1 MFEMYI
7 TKTGKLSCKQ
17 PQQVKNQWYISKFQE
32 VHGDL
37 YDYTQVSYL
46 NSHAK
51 VEIICEE
58 HGAFSQAPNNHLKGK
73 GCPACQ
79 NQQRAK
85 TDEQCVRDFQKI
97 HGTLYNYSLVAYINS
112 YTKVEIICSIHGV
125 FLQAPHDHLKG
136 KGCPKCQCNNQD
148 ILYVL
153 KCINTGT
160 IKIGVTNNLVKRVSS
175 IGGDLEYLQH
185 VKLTNPRSMETQL
198 HQRYAQ
204 YRLFNRTVKSGG
216 TEFFKLSDGQVAE
229 LIQIIS
235 SHQDDSL
242 L

>member
-1 MFEMYI
+1 MFETYL

-17 PQQVKNQWYISKFQE
+17 PQQTKNQWYIRKFQE

-37 YDYTQVSYL
+37 YDYTLVDYI
-46 NSHAK
+46 NSHTK

-58 HGAFSQAPNNHLKGK
+58 HGVFSQTPNNHLRGK
-73 GCPACQ
+73 GCPTCQ

-85 TDEQCVRDFQKI
+85 TSGQCIRDFQKV
-97 HGTLYNYSLVAYINS
+97 HGAIYDYSKVEYTNS
-112 YTKVEIICSIHGV
+112 YTKVQVICSQHGI
-125 FLQAPHDHLKG
+125 FYQTPHDHLKG

-153 KCINTGT
+153 KCMNTGT
-160 IKIGVTNNLVKRVSS
+160 IKIGVTNNLVKRISS
-175 IGGDLEYLQH
+175 IGGDLEYIHHIRLDS
-185 VKLTNPRSMETQL
+185 PRNLEYQL
-198 HQRYAQ
+198 HKKYQP
-204 YRLFNRTVKSGG
+204 YRLFNSTVKSGG

-235 SHQDDSL
+235 SNQPDSL